1 MNGHCNHLALKF
13 SVCVKERQ
21 DRLPTMYWLPMLHK
35 TPYKARFIAN
45 SSSCTTTEL
54 SKLLTSCLTAVKN
67 HVIRYCEIVYE
78 RSGKNLFWSIKN
90 SGEVLN
96 KLKSRGFRATSLSTY
111 DFSTLYTPLPHN
123 LIKEKLINLIEW
135 TFKREGSPY
144 IACNER
150 QAFFT
155 SEDTKRYK
163 LWSCQNV
170 CEALIYLLNNIYI
183 RSGTK
188 LYRQIVGIPMGT
200 NCAPL
205 VADLFLFCYERDFM
219 TSLSDIKQAE
229 IIEAFKS
236 TSRYLDDLL
245 NIDNPYFEG
254 MVNRIYPPELQL
266 NKANTA
272 DTEAPF
278 LDLHLSI
285 SNGFVSSKIYDKRD
299 DFDFDIVNFPFLD
312 GDVPR
317 STSYGVYI
325 SQLIRFARVSSHV
338 TDFNACNKSLTAK
351 LLQQGYRYHKLRKTF
366 SKFYRRH
373 YELVSK
379 FNVGLKTL
387 LHQGLS
393 EQEFYD
399 D

>member
-1 MNGHCNHLALKF
+1 MCTFQAHYRSVTLDSSRSLLKNTK
-13 SVCVKERQ
+13 SGNTEDLQCC
-21 DRLPTMYWLPMLHK
+21 K
-35 TPYKARFIAN
+35 TA
-45 SSSCTTTEL
+45 SS
-54 SKLLTSCLTAVKN
+54 
-67 HVIRYCEIVYE
+67 
-78 RSGKNLFWSIKN
+78 LFMRDDWNMQHS
-90 SGEVLN
+90 
-96 KLKSRGFRATSLSTY
+96 SRPLIPAF
-111 DFSTLYTPLPHN
+111 TLYTTLPHN

-144 IACNER
+144 IACHER

-155 SEDTKRYK
+155 SENTKRYK

-170 CEALIYLLNNIYI
+170 CEALIYLLDNIYI
-183 RSGTK
+183 RFGTK

-200 NCAPL
+200 NCTPL

-219 TSLSDIKQAE
+219 TSLSDVKQAE

-312 GDVPR
+312 GNVSVLPL
-317 STSYGVYI
+317 TGFIFLNLFGLLEFLVMWLI
-325 SQLIRFARVSSHV
+325 SMPVIKV
-338 TDFNACNKSLTAK
+338 
-351 LLQQGYRYHKLRKTF
+351 
-366 SKFYRRH
+366 
-373 YELVSK
+373 
-379 FNVGLKTL
+379 
-387 LHQGLS
+387 
-393 EQEFYD
+393 
-399 D
+399 